1 MRRAYGLGELLEEQV
16 DADPVV
22 QFTRWLENAVA
33 AGIAEPNAM
42 VLATVSG
49 DGRPSARTVLLKGLD
64 ERGFVFYTN
73 LQSRKADELAANP
86 QCALV
91 FPWHAME
98 RQVRI
103 EGTASKL
110 PADEVDA
117 YFASRPRGSQLGA
130 WASQQSQPVESR
142 EELDLQYASYER
154 QWPEGT
160 EIATPYFWGG
170 YRIRPDAFEFWQGR
184 TGRLHDRLAYRRAS
198 SSSGDWELIRLQP

>member
-1 MRRAYGLGELLEEQV
+1 MRQTYGLGELLEHQV
-16 DADPVV
+16 DADPVK
-22 QFTRWLENAVA
+22 QFALWLAQA
-33 AGIAEPNAM
+33 ADAGVHEPNAM
-42 VLATVSG
+42 VLATADR
-49 DGRPSARTVLLKGLD
+49 DGKPSARTVLLKGLD

-73 LQSRKADELAANP
+73 QQSRKGDDLAVNP
-86 QCALV
+86 ACALV
-91 FPWHAME
+91 FPWHSME
-98 RQVRI
+98 RQVRV

-110 PADEVDA
+110 PQDEVDA

-170 YRIRPDAFEFWQGR
+170 YRIEPAVIEFWQGR
-184 TGRLHDRLAYRRAS
+184 TGRLHDRLRYLRTANT
-198 SSSGDWELIRLQP
+198 WQLQRLQP